1 MSATQT
7 VQDSAIPAPIT
18 SAVADDSQNV
28 SIYVL
33 PELLTANETNEK
45 ARPGEDKARRAARVL
60 RMAASIK
67 AGRQNQPVLV
77 TEISDDSGIHYE
89 YIDGGSRVE
98 AIALINAERAALP
111 KPLLPMNVWCSIVPG
126 DSDFFQ
132 TAVVSNLVRED
143 NSILEIAAIVRETEE
158 RNGWAGKRGANR
170 KIADYLSMPESRV
183 SEFKKI
189 NDKATP
195 KLKAMMASGEI
206 TSVDAAIK
214 LVGLPDDKIESVADR
229 ALEIAKEREA
239 EKANAV
245 AKVEN
250 AGGELVPGE
259 VVMTGISGPIPDGA
273 VLTSASS
280 DPAVAANVSTSDVRQ
295 AASEQGESVGP
306 LNKKDILEFFAEK
319 TGPAYS
325 DEIKKFCEYFVD
337 SYAKGLG
344 TDRTANKLFDVM
356 TKQSAETKAANKQA
370 AKDAAVAAALE
381 AKAAADKAKKRG
393 PKSK

>member
-1 MSATQT
+1 MSAQIAETT
-7 VQDSAIPAPIT
+7 ATPAPIT
-18 SAVADDSQNV
+18 SALADDSQNV

-33 PELLTANETNEK
+33 PELLVANEANEK
-45 ARPGEDKARRAARVL
+45 ARPGEDAAKRVARVA
-60 RMAASIK
+60 RMAQSIK

-77 TEISDDSGIHYE
+77 TEITDADGIHYE
-89 YIDGGSRVE
+89 YIDGGSRVQ

-111 KPLLPMNVWCSIVPG
+111 KPLAPMNVWCSIVPG

-143 NSILEIAAIVRETEE
+143 NSILELAAIVRETEE
-158 RNGWAGKRGANR
+158 RQGWAGKRGANR

-195 KLKAMMASGEI
+195 KLRAMMASGEI

-239 EKANAV
+239 EKA
-245 AKVEN
+245 
-250 AGGELVPGE
+250 
-259 VVMTGISGPIPDGA
+259 S
-273 VLTSASS
+273 TSSPT
-280 DPAVAANVSTSDVRQ
+280 PAVVITGQDGVTTSESNLIADPTTGTTDPTTATTSVSTSDVRQ
-295 AASEQGESVGP
+295 AASEQGETVGP
-306 LNKKDILEFFAEK
+306 LTKKDILDFFAEK
-319 TGPAYS
+319 CGPAYS

-344 TDRTANKLFDVM
+344 TERTANKLFDVM
-356 TKQSAETKAANKQA
+356 TKQSAETKLANKQA
-370 AKDAAVAAALE
+370 AKDAAAAAALE
-381 AKAAADKAKKRG
+381 AKTAEANKKKRG
-393 PKSK
+393 PKGK